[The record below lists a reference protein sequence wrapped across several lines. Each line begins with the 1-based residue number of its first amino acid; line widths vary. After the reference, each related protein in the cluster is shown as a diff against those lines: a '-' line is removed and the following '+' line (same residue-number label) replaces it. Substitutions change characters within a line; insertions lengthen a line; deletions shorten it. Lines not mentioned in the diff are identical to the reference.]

1 MQGTP
6 AQTVPVYDSDQV
18 GSPAMD
24 ELRQT
29 IRYRHLIVQFIRRD
43 ILTRYK
49 RSVLGVA
56 WTMLN
61 PLGIMLIMT
70 FVFSLVFGRDAT
82 YRASLL
88 SGLIAW
94 NFFQETTNGI
104 MRSLVWGAALLE
116 RIYVPRTAFAISSL
130 GSGLINLGFSVIPLL
145 LVMALLQVPVRPA
158 ILFLPVPALLL
169 AAFCLGLG
177 LILSVVAIYF
187 ADIAEMYKV
196 GLRAWFYL
204 TPIIYPEAM
213 LQDNGAGWLLQI
225 NPLYHLITL
234 FRIPLRDGRLP
245 TLLEMLPGLAIA
257 LGTLLIG
264 WILFSRRS
272 DEFAYRV

>member
-1 MQGTP
+1 
-6 AQTVPVYDSDQV
+6 
-18 GSPAMD
+18 
-24 ELRQT
+24 
-29 IRYRHLIVQFIRRD
+29 
-43 ILTRYK
+43 
-49 RSVLGVA
+49 
-56 WTMLN
+56 
-61 PLGIMLIMT
+61 
-70 FVFSLVFGRDAT
+70 
-82 YRASLL
+82 
-88 SGLIAW
+88 
-94 NFFQETTNGI
+94 

-187 ADIAEMYKV
+187 ADIAELYKV